1 MLKFS
6 ASILSGEA
14 PVYDGY
20 SLIALTF
27 QRPNLSL
34 KYHLVADST
43 HWLLKTLNSIS
54 AMFSHSHIPT
64 SCPRRRASHR
74 GVGAALLFTRIETVT
89 VPLALL

>member
-43 HWLLKTLNSIS
+43 VETLV
-54 AMFSHSHIPT
+54 AEDAQLHLSHVQPT
-64 SCPRRRASHR
+64 A
-74 GVGAALLFTRIETVT
+74 V
-89 VPLALL
+89 